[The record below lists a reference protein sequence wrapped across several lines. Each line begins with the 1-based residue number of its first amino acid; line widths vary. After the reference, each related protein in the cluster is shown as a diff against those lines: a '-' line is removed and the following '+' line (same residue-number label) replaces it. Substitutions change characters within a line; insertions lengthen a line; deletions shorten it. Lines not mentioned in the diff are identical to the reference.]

1 VEDLE
6 ARLAKLEADNEA
18 LSAKNKELITEKR
31 KLQSKVGEI
40 DFDAYNKAM
49 EENDNLKG
57 QVSKLNNDLGLKS
70 KEVEKLSTTLNE
82 LDTNLKTTKLENTL
96 NEELSK
102 LGLKPTSLRL
112 VKAALK
118 AESKFGEDGSV
129 LIGDKPV
136 NDYLKEWSA
145 TEEAKDAMIPTGNSG
160 SGASG
165 GNTQNPSTQKRSEMN
180 HQQKGEF
187 IKANGQDAY
196 LKLPN

>member
-1 VEDLE
+1 MTTEEQLE
-6 ARLAKLEADNEA
+6 KLQAEFEA
-18 LSAKNKELITEKR
+18 LSLNNKELIGEKI

-145 TEEAKDAMIPTGNSG
+145 TEEARDAMIPTGNSG

-165 GNTQNPSTQKRSEMN
+165 GNGTTTITGSLNGTKSE
-180 HQQKGEF
+180 QEAY
-187 IKANGQDAY
+187 IKAKFN
-196 LKLPN
+196 L

>member
-1 VEDLE
+1 MTIEEQLEDLKNQVE
-6 ARLAKLEADNEA
+6 ATN
-18 LSAKNKELITEKR
+18 AKNKELLTELKTAR
-31 KLQSKVGEI
+31 NKNKEV
-40 DFDAYNKAM
+40 DTDAYYKALD
-49 EENDNLKG
+49 EVDNLKAENA
-57 QVSKLNNDLGLKS
+57 KLNQTLGLKS

-145 TEEAKDAMIPTGNSG
+145 TEEARDAMIPTGNSG